1 MAPQRNPTGAPRIQ
15 ARRRAC
21 PARVAFPVLGIFRCS
36 FEISLQ
42 TFQGRGSCRT
52 ITYLHLRSGGP
63 HPWWAARGAR
73 VDFVRILM
81 RNVTS
86 LHHLLDDVT
95 GLARLQA
102 GREQRQIEPLDVSP
116 ILQRLPYANSSP

>member
-1 MAPQRNPTGAPRIQ
+1 
-15 ARRRAC
+15 
-21 PARVAFPVLGIFRCS
+21 
-36 FEISLQ
+36 
-42 TFQGRGSCRT
+42 
-52 ITYLHLRSGGP
+52 
-63 HPWWAARGAR
+63 
-73 VDFVRILM
+73 M

-116 ILQRLPYANSSP
+116 ILQRLPYANSSPSSAAERLNSIRHRLFFGRRGCSALLRC